1 MTDSIDLTKIN
12 IMTDSMYDTTGTQ
25 MNEPKRTMVYTT
37 PFEQQPKY
45 NMRAGN
51 KPFQASKYPSAGYEW
66 YAKRAVNDVDL
77 QADMD
82 KVLPD
87 QQVQNWSRVKTVILQ
102 KDDAKSK
109 SKETDIPSQ
118 LWNTPN
124 KEIQEKLK
132 RIIKRDSHK
141 AKEGYITSPFAD
153 YEDTWSSAGRIKDQH
168 EEKFTVA
175 GKEFEVID
183 VVIVILAI
191 IIIIIAIYMYINKN
205 KSENTEST
213 PSPTPASTPVIND
226 LYDFYRTTK
235 PIDSSTHSQASKKFS
250 DDDYNHFNAYTEYVK
265 KDNPTKDDF
274 DKKYEKDKKYMTD
287 LKTKY
292 DDGYRGAS
300 NDIKVDGGEAKTL
313 NCGNL
318 CGGAAFDTKL

>member
-25 MNEPKRTMVYTT
+25 MSEPKRTMVYTT

-109 SKETDIPSQ
+109 SKETDVPSQ
-118 LWNTPN
+118 LWNTKN

-132 RIIKRDSHK
+132 RIRKRDLHR
-141 AKEGYITSPFAD
+141 AKEGYITSPFGD
-153 YEDTWSSAGRIKDQH
+153 YEDTWSSAGRIKEQH

-191 IIIIIAIYMYINKN
+191 IIIVIAIYMYINKN
-205 KSENTEST
+205 KNGSTQST
-213 PSPTPASTPVIND
+213 PTITQTVNND
-226 LYDFYRTTK
+226 LYDFYKTTS
-235 PIDSSTHSQASKKFS
+235 PIDYNTHSTTPASNRFN
-250 DDDYNHFNAYTEYVK
+250 DEEYNHFNEYANTAK
-265 KDNPTKDDF
+265 ENNITKDNF

-300 NDIKVDGGEAKTL
+300 NDIKVDGGEARTL

-318 CGGAAFDTKL
+318 CGGAAFDTRL